1 MTLIHLTIAWM
12 AGIALGSW
20 LHPPWTIPIALSVA
34 LAASL
39 MLWYQQPLGRRVLAL
54 GLVVALGTA
63 RWCLAQPKF
72 GPADVAW
79 YAEQQGRL
87 QGTVVG
93 EGERRSLGVVFTLQV
108 EEIELSGREGF
119 PVHGR
124 VLVQAGHFVEVS
136 CGDRVL
142 VEGKLRRP
150 RSGGRF
156 SYRDHLARQGIH
168 VLLQANEEVRH
179 LDGRG
184 GGPLSQALSML
195 RGWARKRIESQLPE
209 PQASLLVG
217 ILLGSRTSM
226 PDEVQEAFS
235 RSGTTH
241 ILAISGW
248 NISIVAAFLS
258 AAGRHLLGQRYSLG
272 LVLAGIVLYTLFVG
286 GGAAVLRAAVMGI
299 LYVLAQH
306 VGRPGDGITILMA
319 SAWAMTLWSP
329 GLLWDIGF
337 QLSLSATIG
346 MLLFVP
352 IWTEA
357 WARWPAFIT
366 ESMAATLASQ
376 LVTWPLMAFY
386 FRQFSL
392 IVPLSNLLACPTLT
406 PLMLVGTLSLFLG
419 AVPGLGFLLRG
430 TTWLLASY
438 MLTVVGWAGRI
449 PWASIDLPVIGPAF
463 LLLYYAGLG
472 WWWWRWSLRRAL
484 P

>member
-1 MTLIHLTIAWM
+1 MTLVHLSLAWM
-12 AGIALGSW
+12 IGIALGSW
-20 LHPPWTIPIALSVA
+20 LHPPWTIPALLSLA
-34 LAASL
+34 LATSL
-39 MLWYQQPLGRRVLAL
+39 ALWQRQPLGRRLLAV
-54 GLVVALGTA
+54 GLVATLGMA
-63 RWCLAQPKF
+63 RWCLAQPTF
-72 GPADVAW
+72 GPGDVAF
-79 YAEQQGRL
+79 YAGRPAKL
-87 QGTVVG
+87 RGTVVA
-93 EGERRSLGVVFTLQV
+93 EGELRSLGVVFAL
-108 EEIELSGREGF
+108 EAEAIELPGQEELAARGQ
-119 PVHGR
+119 
-124 VLVQAGHFVEVS
+124 VLVQGGHFVEVTY
-136 CGDRVL
+136 GDRVL
-142 VEGKLRRP
+142 VEGDLRRP
-150 RSGGRF
+150 RGGGRF

-168 VLLQANEEVRH
+168 VLLQAEGDVQH
-179 LDGRG
+179 LEDRG
-184 GGPLSQALSML
+184 GGAVSRALSAL
-195 RGWARKRIESQLPE
+195 RGWARSRIEAQLPE
-209 PQASLLVG
+209 PTASLLVG

-226 PDEVQEAFS
+226 PEDVQEAFS

-258 AAGRHLLGQRYSLG
+258 AAGRHLLGQRHSLG
-272 LVLAGIVLYTLFVG
+272 LVLAGIVLYTLLVG

-319 SAWAMTLWSP
+319 SAWAMTLWNP

-352 IWTEA
+352 IWTKM
-357 WARWPAFIT
+357 WDRWPAFVV

-406 PLMLVGTLSLFLG
+406 PLMLTGVLSLLLG
-419 AVPGLGFLLRG
+419 TVPGLGFLLRG
-430 TTWLLASY
+430 TTWLLATY
-438 MLTVVGWAGRI
+438 MLGVVGWAGGI
-449 PWASIDLPVIGPAF
+449 SWASIDLPVIGPAF
-463 LLLYYAGLG
+463 LLLYYAGLA
-472 WWWWRWSLRRAL
+472 WWWWRWHKGPAD